1 MDIDLKSSTR
11 VAHGVEPRPCLLA
24 ALDPADSSASSA
36 SYASY
41 VMSHAPGQATKLALY
56 CTPKR
61 LSLTLVF
68 PELLLAS

>member
-24 ALDPADSSASSA
+24 ALDPADSSA